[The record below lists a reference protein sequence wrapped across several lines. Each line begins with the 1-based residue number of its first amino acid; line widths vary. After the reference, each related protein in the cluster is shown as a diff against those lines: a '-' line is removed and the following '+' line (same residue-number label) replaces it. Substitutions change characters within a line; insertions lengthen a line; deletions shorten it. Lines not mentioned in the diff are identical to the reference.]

1 MLLKK
6 FVSDLEAKAGLTRTF
21 QVILGA
27 SLLTNVLIAGTIMTM
42 DKTVR
47 VVMLP
52 PEVTKSFW
60 VDGRSVSPEY
70 LEQMGTWVIQQFAN
84 VTPGSAD
91 YQKDSILRYVHPSVH
106 GDLSVRFQMGVNRLK
121 AENISKYFF
130 PREVRISQQ
139 LQAVALIGVQ
149 QTWIADKR
157 AGDEMKAYLVSFHY
171 DGAKTTI
178 KELRETNPKDPFAA
192 PGTTTEQVE
201 QATVIAPSGTGTAP
215 AEHGVAPVAPVN
227 APPSAEPSATQ
238 ALPPAPAPAP
248 TQATEALQNGSV
260 PQPTPIR

>member
-6 FVSDLEAKAGLTRTF
+6 LVSDLEAKAGLSRTF
-21 QVILGA
+21 QAILAA
-27 SLLTNVLIAGTIMTM
+27 SILTNVFMASALATM

-47 VVMLP
+47 TVMMP

-91 YQKDSILRYVHPSVH
+91 YQKDSILRYVHPSVY
-106 GDLSVRFQMGVNRLK
+106 GDLNVRFQLGANRLK

-130 PREVRISQQ
+130 PREVRLSQQ
-139 LQAVALIGVQ
+139 MQAVALIGVQ

-157 AGDEMKAYLVSFHY
+157 AGDEMKAFLVSFHY
-171 DGAKTTI
+171 DGAKVTI
-178 KELRETNPKDPFAA
+178 KELRETGIKDPFAPQGAVPEVADAQQSVTVAVPQASTQPSIQSVAQESSTPAPQPA
-192 PGTTTEQVE
+192 PG
-201 QATVIAPSGTGTAP
+201 
-215 AEHGVAPVAPVN
+215 
-227 APPSAEPSATQ
+227 
-238 ALPPAPAPAP
+238 LPPAP
-248 TQATEALQNGSV
+248 QATSAQASEALQTGAL
-260 PQPTPIR
+260 PQQNSTR